1 MLSDYIDAYI
11 KAKQNDDKK
20 TMERIEKELAII
32 GMDKVTLN
40 SNFIGGRKNE
50 SIFCRSRNIVTKRQC
65 RI

>member
-32 GMDKVTLN
+32 GMDKATLN
-40 SNFIGGRKNE
+40 ALIN
-50 SIFCRSRNIVTKRQC
+50 
-65 RI
+65 